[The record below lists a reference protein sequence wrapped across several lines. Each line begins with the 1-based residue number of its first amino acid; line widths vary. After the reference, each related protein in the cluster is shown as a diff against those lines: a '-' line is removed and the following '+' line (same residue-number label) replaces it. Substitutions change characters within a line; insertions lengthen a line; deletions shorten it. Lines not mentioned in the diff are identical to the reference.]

1 MLENILVILVTIFII
16 IITIIYYRGKIKE
29 LTARI
34 DSITT
39 EKAQQLFREW
49 KEKEFESMKNQLSG
63 AIKKEYEASFEEWK
77 QEYEERI
84 RQDAIQKS
92 MATILGRV
100 GEELAPLLVVFN
112 KYGIEPKD
120 IRHIGSPID
129 YIVFKGL
136 SEGKVDEIL
145 FIEVKTGKTKT
156 LSEKE
161 KEVMRAVDGK
171 KVKFE
176 IIDVNEELEKLKQQI
191 TTEKCAYSQKLT
203 KTQNTSETQQPS
215 TENSR
220 MHESTLEQDT
230 SQASTVKLPTG
241 EEVILSKDGSELG
254 RMRIDKNTIHV
265 TPSLKF
271 NEEISPFK
279 PFLIDRVLEG
289 MRHKDIESGKK
300 EGEALFYEII
310 KDANNN
316 VKELI
321 IRNVDTNN
329 ESVMRGLRNSIK
341 WTLERIKEQNK
352 H

>member
-63 AIKKEYEASFEEWK
+63 AIKKEYEASFKEWK

-92 MATILGRV
+92 MAIILGKV
-100 GEELAPLLVVFN
+100 GEELAPLLVFS
-112 KYGIEPKD
+112 KYGIKPKD

-129 YIVFKGL
+129 YIAFKGL
-136 SEGKVDEIL
+136 TEENPEEIY
-145 FIEVKTGKTKT
+145 FIEVKSGNTANLTETQRKIKDIV
-156 LSEKE
+156 E
-161 KEVMRAVDGK
+161 AK
-171 KVKFE
+171 KVKWLTIHLPSE
-176 IIDVNEELEKLKQQI
+176 IN
-191 TTEKCAYSQKLT
+191 T
-203 KTQNTSETQQPS
+203 TQNTSETQQLS

-220 MHESTLEQDT
+220 MHESIEQDT
-230 SQASTVKLPTG
+230 SQASTVKTVMLPTG

-254 RMRIDKNTIHV
+254 RMRIDKNAIHV

-279 PFLIDRVLEG
+279 RYLIDRVLEG
-289 MRHKDIESGKK
+289 MKSKDIGSGKK
-300 EGEALFYEII
+300 EGVALFYEII

>member
-1 MLENILVILVTIFII
+1 MLEWVLIFVLLTII
-16 IITIIYYRGKIKE
+16 IILFHRYSILKVELKNLKKQSEDKEKDLKEQIEKLNKEINNLKEQIEYLETEGKDEAIKRSMSTIIGK
-29 LTARI
+29 
-34 DSITT
+34 
-39 EKAQQLFREW
+39 
-49 KEKEFESMKNQLSG
+49 
-63 AIKKEYEASFEEWK
+63 
-77 QEYEERI
+77 
-84 RQDAIQKS
+84 
-92 MATILGRV
+92 V
-100 GEELAPLLVVFN
+100 GEHLAPIVMFLNFQN
-112 KYGIEPKD
+112 YGINLKD
-120 IRHIGSPID
+120 FRFIGGPID
-129 YIVFKGL
+129 FIAFKGL
-136 SEGKVDEIL
+136 TEEKPEEIY
-145 FIEVKTGKTKT
+145 FIEVKSGNTANLTETQRKIKDIV
-156 LSEKE
+156 E
-161 KEVMRAVDGK
+161 AK
-171 KVKFE
+171 KVKWLTIHLPSE
-176 IIDVNEELEKLKQQI
+176 IN
-191 TTEKCAYSQKLT
+191 T
-203 KTQNTSETQQPS
+203 TQNTSETQQPS

-220 MHESTLEQDT
+220 MHESIEQDT

-279 PFLIDRVLEG
+279 RYLIDRVLEG
-289 MRHKDIESGKK
+289 MKSKDIGSGKK
-300 EGEALFYEII
+300 EGVALFYEII